1 MAIKEGLKREYY
13 KKDLKSWLQDLHKIA
28 CSGID
33 GKNHWYR
40 FDKDQLSFASPSEG
54 IFARF
59 EVM

>member
-40 FDKDQLSFASPSEG
+40 FDKDQLSFASPSE
-54 IFARF
+54 
-59 EVM
+59 